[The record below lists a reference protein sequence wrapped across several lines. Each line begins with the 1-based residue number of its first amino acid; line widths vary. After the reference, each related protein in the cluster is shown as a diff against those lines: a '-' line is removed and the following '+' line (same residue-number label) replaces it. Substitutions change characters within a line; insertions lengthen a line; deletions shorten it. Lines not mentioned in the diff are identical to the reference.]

1 MQQASDRLDKA
12 ATNAFNLIQEYAD
25 FQDPHSDQEDNPWR
39 NPDAM
44 HDELNI
50 ARSELMQA
58 WQELSKQQQQQQ
70 QQPQHHQKRTK
81 ESEKDEKTQVEPEE
95 LRALYMDMITDAF
108 ADVLEN
114 MRQSQEQIDVDVL
127 VDCLQSGMDMFQSE
141 DRAGLFEALED
152 LEEEDGEEE
161 TPHELRRKELG
172 YNVLVSS

>member
-44 HDELNI
+44 YDELNI
-50 ARSELMQA
+50 ARSELTQA

-70 QQPQHHQKRTK
+70 QHQHQSKTQQ
-81 ESEKDEKTQVEPEE
+81 SEKDEKTQVEPDEF
-95 LRALYMDMITDAF
+95 RALYMDMITDAF

-114 MRQSQEQIDVDVL
+114 MRQSQEQIDVDIL
-127 VDCLQSGMDMFQSE
+127 VDCLQSGMDMLQLE

-152 LEEEDGEEE
+152 LEEEDGDEE
-161 TPHELRRKELG
+161 TPHELRRQELG
-172 YNVLVSS
+172 YNVSISS